1 MQLWQYCFINNHRYA
16 LLVSDS
22 LCVHHQELF
31 HGQNVTH
38 FGHGMYSAH
47 RPGHLYRIYSNPT
60 HDKHQWLLLQFIV
73 LQKMDAKGV
82 RNIYS
87 ILVVFNKHNT
97 ARVASCW
104 FIIYY
109 TGY

>member
-1 MQLWQYCFINNHRYA
+1 MYNKPIRCNSGSIAFINNHRYA

-60 HDKHQWLLLQFIV
+60 HEKTPVAAVAVYSVPDDGRKGRTKHV
-73 LQKMDAKGV
+73 E
-82 RNIYS
+82 
-87 ILVVFNKHNT
+87 HT
-97 ARVASCW
+97 CSC
-104 FIIYY
+104 
-109 TGY
+109 